1 MISYFSIMSATLR
14 KGTEAD
20 LPQILELIKELALF
34 EKALEQ
40 VVNTVDKMRQ
50 DGFGEQ
56 PVYWFF
62 VAEHEGKIIGTAI
75 YYLRYSTWKG
85 VRLYLEDLI
94 VTEKAR
100 GIGAGKMLFEAC
112 IEEGKEK
119 GYSGMVWQV
128 LDWNAPALDFYKS
141 YGSDLDGEWV
151 NGSLDF

>member
-1 MISYFSIMSATLR
+1 MSVTLR
-14 KGTEAD
+14 KGTEKD
-20 LPQILELIKELALF
+20 LPQILELIRELALF
-34 EKALEQ
+34 EKAPEQ
-40 VVNTVDKMRQ
+40 VVNTVEQMRR
-50 DGFGEQ
+50 DGFGPN

-62 VAEHEGKIIGTAI
+62 VVEHEREIIGTAI

-112 IEEGKEK
+112 IQEGKSN
-119 GYSGMVWQV
+119 GYSGMMWQV
-128 LDWNAPALDFYKS
+128 LDWNTPALDFYKS
-141 YGSDLDGEWV
+141 YQADLDGEWI

>member
-1 MISYFSIMSATLR
+1 MSATLR

-20 LPQILELIKELALF
+20 LPHILELIKELALF
-34 EKALEQ
+34 EKAPEQ
-40 VVNTVDKMRQ
+40 VINTVEQMKI
-50 DGFGEQ
+50 DGFGDN

-85 VRLYLEDLI
+85 IRLYLEDLI

-112 IEEGKEK
+112 ISEGKFQ

-128 LDWNAPALDFYKS
+128 LDWNTPALDFYKN

>member
-1 MISYFSIMSATLR
+1 MSVTLR
-14 KGTEAD
+14 KGTPQD

-34 EKALEQ
+34 EKEPDQ
-40 VVNTVDKMRQ
+40 VVNTVEQMKI
-50 DGFGEQ
+50 DGFGPN

-62 VAEHEGKIIGTAI
+62 VAEHEGEIIGTAI

-94 VTEKAR
+94 VTKKAR

-112 IEEGKEK
+112 IEEGKTK

-128 LDWNAPALDFYKS
+128 LDWNTPAIDFYKS
-141 YGSDLDGEWV
+141 YQADLDNDWI
-151 NGSLDF
+151 NGSLEF